1 MSQKMLQGQAK
12 AKKEENV
19 RMLHFTF
26 SFHERIISPSLI
38 FYQRRCNF
46 RVFSSNEDT
55 DNNVLSLFKGK
66 KDPEHFKGCVSK
78 CSSCIASGNLL
89 KNLTGRHKSSCLRVL
104 DSNLPSLRACQE
116 MSPGNSI
123 SG

>member
-26 SFHERIISPSLI
+26 SFHERIISPSLV

-55 DNNVLSLFKGK
+55 DNNVFSLFKGK
-66 KDPEHFKGCVSK
+66 KDLEHFKGRVS
-78 CSSCIASGNLL
+78 
-89 KNLTGRHKSSCLRVL
+89 
-104 DSNLPSLRACQE
+104 
-116 MSPGNSI
+116 M
-123 SG
+123 